1 MRHDQILLTVSIVLI
16 HLLNLMR
23 CKTTVDPEVDYG
35 YELKRT
41 PEQIKTE
48 LEKHKIIPDLLDKA
62 PNETIHIEWM
72 DRDGKWDRNGLCAKL
87 GNEITRV
94 HELECRPLWVN
105 YRTFLKEVHTLMMI
119 GLDEPSSQNRS
130 SSLFLYWL
138 VSDIP
143 AHSYE
148 NEQLPAL
155 DYVRGETIFDYRE
168 PRPLLGTGLHRYVF
182 LVYAHGNRTINC
194 TMKKL
199 NQSDV
204 TGRPHFNLKD
214 FVRQYDLGEPYA
226 VNFFVAQWQKPLYTT
241 TTSDPN
247 EPTTLVVEHLS
258 ERWGGAIRMRSKKVK
273 EKDS

>member
-119 GLDEPSSQNRS
+119 VIFLIEEATFLIKPSLKSIIWASQSQVIFS
-130 SSLFLYWL
+130 SPNTIL
-138 VSDIP
+138 
-143 AHSYE
+143 HH
-148 NEQLPAL
+148 
-155 DYVRGETIFDYRE
+155 RGSHVLTQ
-168 PRPLLGTGLHRYVF
+168 P
-182 LVYAHGNRTINC
+182 
-194 TMKKL
+194 
-199 NQSDV
+199 
-204 TGRPHFNLKD
+204 
-214 FVRQYDLGEPYA
+214 
-226 VNFFVAQWQKPLYTT
+226 
-241 TTSDPN
+241 
-247 EPTTLVVEHLS
+247 
-258 ERWGGAIRMRSKKVK
+258 
-273 EKDS
+273 